1 MSAKEKRPVRTGN
14 SKVEFLRRSFWSR
27 SFDKRPTMREEKKE
41 TVRLVLAIS
50 LAVLLMA
57 TGIMIMVSGMGENRA
72 YGFLYGLIGCAFIF
86 VSALLLASPLSELFS
101 IPFQRIF
108 IPGRRYDRPLP
119 MYSRAESLTKKER
132 YEEAIAFYE
141 EIERDYP
148 EETRVYVS
156 LIDVYIMQF
165 GDRENAKRV
174 FDRGLLAISDE
185 EERKVLQEMYS
196 AICSRIDEPKEW
208 GHGKKISV
216 EAQIHSRK
224 ERTKRA
230 R

>member
-224 ERTKRA
+224 ERAKRA

>member
-1 MSAKEKRPVRTGN
+1 
-14 SKVEFLRRSFWSR
+14 
-27 SFDKRPTMREEKKE
+27 MREEKKE

-57 TGIMIMVSGMGENRA
+57 TGIMIMVSGMGENCA

-86 VSALLLASPLSELFS
+86 VSALLMASPLAKLFS
-101 IPFQRIF
+101 IPFQRMF

-224 ERTKRA
+224 ERAKRA

>member
-1 MSAKEKRPVRTGN
+1 
-14 SKVEFLRRSFWSR
+14 
-27 SFDKRPTMREEKKE
+27 MREEKKE

-57 TGIMIMVSGMGENRA
+57 TGIMIMVSGMGENCA

-86 VSALLLASPLSELFS
+86 VSALLMASPLAKLFS
-101 IPFQRIF
+101 IPFQRMF

-185 EERKVLQEMYS
+185 EERKILQEMYS